1 MRRHVVKIV
10 IPGLQTAPKSTDR
23 EKYRRHGR
31 KRERGHGGSP
41 ARTRRER
48 TPASCKLKPASL
60 YKRQKPPVGAPQ
72 AQRDGAALVMSVIKV
87 TDRFGNLG
95 GTADHRQRF
104 VLKNLFGFGMNAVCF
119 FIWGGAG
126 RKRRSTA
133 AFPKQQKR
141 TETGALPGGPSL
153 AQQCFFRA
161 LKRHFRHRAPTSGGT
176 YEKNRDP

>member
-10 IPGLQTAPKSTDR
+10 VSGLQTAPKSTDR

-119 FIWGGAG
+119 LFGAEQAE
-126 RKRRSTA
+126 STA
-133 AFPKQQKR
+133 APPLFQNSRNEQKPAR
-141 TETGALPGGPSL
+141 CRAAHPSPSN
-153 AQQCFFRA
+153 AF
-161 LKRHFRHRAPTSGGT
+161 SGL
-176 YEKNRDP
+176 

>member
-10 IPGLQTAPKSTDR
+10 VSGLQTAPKSTDR

-119 FIWGGAG
+119 FYLGRSRPKAPQHRRFSKTAETNRNRRAAG
-126 RKRRSTA
+126 RPIPRPAMLFQGFEK
-133 AFPKQQKR
+133 AFSAPR
-141 TETGALPGGPSL
+141 TNKWRNL
-153 AQQCFFRA
+153 
-161 LKRHFRHRAPTSGGT
+161 
-176 YEKNRDP
+176 